1 MKIVTVRRISQV
13 FFFVLFL
20 WFCIVSSVGEKFW
33 QIRDWPVNLIL
44 WLDPLVSI
52 GTVLTTHTLYW
63 VLLWSVVTIVLT
75 IIFGRVFCSWICPFG
90 SIHHFVG
97 YLSNRKKPASKK
109 IELNKYR
116 KAQCIKYFIL
126 VAFLAMAA
134 FPSLSASLQTGLLD
148 PIPLVTRSFN
158 LVIVPIF
165 DQFTNFISVPNRF
178 YEGAWLV
185 LTIFLAAVLMN
196 MLIPRFYC
204 RFICPLGALFGV
216 INRFAIWRIGQN
228 ENECIQCRL
237 CEKSCEGGCEPRG
250 NMRISECV
258 LCFNCLDDCNHGVIS
273 YQTMQSTAGEI
284 TGPDISRRGF
294 ALSLASGL
302 TGIWVIR
309 LAGKVGENWFNKVI
323 RPPGSLKEK
332 EFLKR
337 CIKCGQCM
345 RVCPTN
351 VLQPAGFEGGL
362 ENLWTPVFNNRI
374 GSSGCQLN
382 CVSCGQVC
390 PTSAIRPITLDEK
403 LGQGKFIDV
412 GPIKMGTA
420 FFDRNRCL
428 PWAMDRPCIVCE
440 ENCPVSPKA
449 IFTREEFIT
458 VREQHYTLLQINA
471 NVFVISEGEIS
482 AGKFDTGDYYLLYQ
496 NKRYKIVRA
505 QSKTIEVQIPE
516 MTAMGEI
523 VKSAPLEIQV
533 RLQRPYVDIEKCIGC
548 GVCEH
553 ECPVSG
559 KKAIRISAEGETR
572 SLDRSLLLSG

>member
-1 MKIVTVRRISQV
+1 
-13 FFFVLFL
+13 FFVLFL
-20 WFCIVSSVGEKFW
+20 WFCIVSTVGEKFW

-63 VLLWSVVTIVLT
+63 VLLWSVATIVLT

-126 VAFLAMAA
+126 VVFLAMAA
-134 FPSLSASLQTGLLD
+134 FPSLMASLQTGLLD

-158 LVIVPIF
+158 LVIVPIV
-165 DQFTNFISVPNRF
+165 DQFTNFISVPSRF

-185 LTIFLAAVLMN
+185 LTIFLAAVLLN
-196 MLIPRFYC
+196 ILIPRFYC

-228 ENECIQCRL
+228 QNDCIQCRM

-273 YQTMQSTAGEI
+273 YQTIPSTAGEI

-302 TGIWVIR
+302 TGLWAIR
-309 LAGKVGENWFNKVI
+309 LAGTIGENWYNKII
-323 RPPGSLKEK
+323 RPPGSLEES

-351 VLQPAGFEGGL
+351 VLQLAGFEGGL

-403 LGQGKFIDV
+403 LGQGEFTDA
-412 GPIKMGTA
+412 GPIKIGTA

-428 PWAMDRPCIVCE
+428 PWAMNRPCIVCE
-440 ENCPVSPKA
+440 ENCPVSP
-449 IFTREEFIT
+449 
-458 VREQHYTLLQINA
+458 N
-471 NVFVISEGEIS
+471 
-482 AGKFDTGDYYLLYQ
+482 
-496 NKRYKIVRA
+496 
-505 QSKTIEVQIPE
+505 
-516 MTAMGEI
+516 
-523 VKSAPLEIQV
+523 
-533 RLQRPYVDIEKCIGC
+533 CW
-548 GVCEH
+548 
-553 ECPVSG
+553 
-559 KKAIRISAEGETR
+559 
-572 SLDRSLLLSG
+572 

>member
-1 MKIVTVRRISQV
+1 
-13 FFFVLFL
+13 
-20 WFCIVSSVGEKFW
+20 
-33 QIRDWPVNLIL
+33 
-44 WLDPLVSI
+44 
-52 GTVLTTHTLYW
+52 
-63 VLLWSVVTIVLT
+63 VLT

-116 KAQCIKYFIL
+116 KAQYIKYFIL
-126 VAFLAMAA
+126 VVFLAMAA
-134 FPSLSASLQTGLLD
+134 FPSFGASLQTGLLD

-158 LVIVPIF
+158 LVIVPIV
-165 DQFTNFISVPNRF
+165 DQFTNFISVPSRF

-185 LTIFLAAVLMN
+185 LTIFLAAVLLN
-196 MLIPRFYC
+196 ILIPRFYC

-216 INRFAIWRIGQN
+216 INRFATWRIGQN
-228 ENECIQCRL
+228 QNECIQCRL

-258 LCFNCLDDCNHGVIS
+258 LCFNCLNDCNHGVIS
-273 YQTMQSTAGEI
+273 YQTIPSTAGEI

-294 ALSLASGL
+294 ALSLVSGF
-302 TGIWVIR
+302 TGIWAIR
-309 LAGKVGENWFNKVI
+309 LADKVGENWYNKII
-323 RPPGSLKEK
+323 RPPGSLEES

-403 LGQGKFIDV
+403 LGQGEFADN
-412 GPIKMGTA
+412 GPIKIGTA

-428 PWAMDRPCIVCE
+428 PWAMNKPCIVCE

-449 IFTREEFIT
+449 IYTQEYFTTIRDGILKVKKAT
-458 VREQHYTLLQINA
+458 DKKI
-471 NVFVISEGEIS
+471 EIVGNKLI
-482 AGKFDTGDYYLLYQ
+482 AGKYATGDYYCAIKGERLG
-496 NKRYKIVRA
+496 KIV
-505 QSKTIEVQIPE
+505 SHSENSIEILWQPLSNVIPRG
-516 MTAMGEI
+516 GEN
-523 VKSAPLEIQV
+523 LEIQV
-533 RLQRPYVDIEKCIGC
+533 RLQQPYVDIEKCIGC

-559 KKAIRISAEGETR
+559 KKAIRVSAEGETR
-572 SLDRSLLLSG
+572 SQDRSLLLSG

>member
-1 MKIVTVRRISQV
+1 
-13 FFFVLFL
+13 
-20 WFCIVSSVGEKFW
+20 
-33 QIRDWPVNLIL
+33 
-44 WLDPLVSI
+44 
-52 GTVLTTHTLYW
+52 
-63 VLLWSVVTIVLT
+63 
-75 IIFGRVFCSWICPFG
+75 
-90 SIHHFVG
+90 
-97 YLSNRKKPASKK
+97 
-109 IELNKYR
+109 
-116 KAQCIKYFIL
+116 
-126 VAFLAMAA
+126 
-134 FPSLSASLQTGLLD
+134 
-148 PIPLVTRSFN
+148 IPLVTRSFN
-158 LVIVPIF
+158 LVIVPIV
-165 DQFTNFISVPNRF
+165 DQFTNLISVPSRF
-178 YEGAWLV
+178 HEGAWLV
-185 LTIFLAAVLMN
+185 LTIFLAAVLLN
-196 MLIPRFYC
+196 ILIPRFYC

-216 INRFAIWRIGQN
+216 INKFAIWRIGQN
-228 ENECIQCRL
+228 QNDCIQCRM

-258 LCFNCLDDCNHGVIS
+258 LCFNCLDDCNHGVIG
-273 YQTMQSTAGEI
+273 YQTIPSTGGEI

-302 TGIWVIR
+302 SGLWAIR
-309 LAGKVGENWFNKVI
+309 LAGTVGENWYNKMI
-323 RPPGSLKEK
+323 RPPGSLEES

-428 PWAMDRPCIVCE
+428 PWAMNRPCIVCE

-449 IFTREEFIT
+449 IYTEEYFTTIRDGILKVKKATETKI
-458 VREQHYTLLQINA
+458 
-471 NVFVISEGEIS
+471 EIVGNKLI
-482 AGKFDTGDYYLLYQ
+482 ADKYATGDYYCAV
-496 NKRYKIVRA
+496 KGERIGKITSHSESSIEILRQQ
-505 QSKTIEVQIPE
+505 QSKVIPNE
-516 MTAMGEI
+516 GENI
-523 VKSAPLEIQV
+523 EIQV
-533 RLQRPYVDIEKCIGC
+533 RLQQPYLDIEKCIGC

-559 KKAIRISAEGETR
+559 KKAIRVSAEGETR
-572 SLDRSLLLSG
+572 SQDRSLLLSG

>member
-165 DQFTNFISVPNRF
+165 DQFTNFISVPSRF

-302 TGIWVIR
+302 TGIWAIR

-337 CIKCGQCM
+337 CI
-345 RVCPTN
+345 T
-351 VLQPAGFEGGL
+351 AGFEGGL

>member
-165 DQFTNFISVPNRF
+165 DQFTNFISVPSRF

-302 TGIWVIR
+302 TGIWAIR